1 MRGAKITVELNPL
14 APMEIP
20 RAPLDFTSPSCGA
33 RIGEKQDLR
42 VSRVLPPPPHHSSPR
57 CRWPFNALVT
67 PLSVRRLLEA
77 LRSKAR
83 TLAISPSGV
92 VFQRLGVF
100 NVRSSPP
107 FFLEI
112 SSWGWSRPFILSR
125 SLSSAP
131 TRKTWRLKP
140 TVPSAPQT
148 AENRR
153 EESVGR
159 ES

>member
-1 MRGAKITVELNPL
+1 
-14 APMEIP
+14 
-20 RAPLDFTSPSCGA
+20 
-33 RIGEKQDLR
+33 
-42 VSRVLPPPPHHSSPR
+42 
-57 CRWPFNALVT
+57 
-67 PLSVRRLLEA
+67 
-77 LRSKAR
+77 
-83 TLAISPSGV
+83 
-92 VFQRLGVF
+92 
-100 NVRSSPP
+100 
-107 FFLEI
+107 
-112 SSWGWSRPFILSR
+112 LSR